1 MKATVTHSRKFR
13 MAGSARPAAVPELP
27 RRMTARARSLRAALL
42 GALLGPVLA
51 AFLGGAMAQTT
62 ITFWPSSNPEEIQ
75 FATQIVSQWNGA
87 HPELQIKM
95 QPLPA
100 SRSTEEVLLAAIAAR
115 TTPDVAANIYPGAIS
130 QFVEA
135 GGLYEHE
142 SLPGF
147 MEFMTERSGEDV
159 VALYTHPSGH
169 VYQIPW
175 KANPVMFAYNVKL
188 LAEAGI
194 EPGDLATYSGFLEA
208 AKKVEDHWGG
218 EKHLY
223 TPTVDVTW
231 WQRFFDF
238 YALYIA
244 ASQGQTLL
252 DDNGAVVF
260 DNDAGREVFEFL
272 ATFFREGYAPKGQ
285 TAQNRFFQGTT
296 LVEQAG
302 PFTMPFYENNA
313 PEGFEFGLIP
323 VPVPDRLAG
332 QPVYTYGD
340 PKNIA
345 IFTTSKHPE
354 EAWEFIEFILSPE
367 NDALFMSITG
377 QVPYR
382 LGMTTDPLFT
392 PILAEKPNLTAFLDQ
407 TARTRG
413 VDDTPYLIE
422 IFTAISREYEAGV
435 IQGVREPAAALR
447 RAAQQAKDIISG
459 FF

>member
-1 MKATVTHSRKFR
+1 M
-13 MAGSARPAAVPELP
+13 RPATRDQPTERTKDGRNELHAP
-27 RRMTARARSLRAALL
+27 FRRRYPLRRLCLLLIAAALA
-42 GALLGPVLA
+42 GAA
-51 AFLGGAMAQTT
+51 AAQTS

-75 FATQIVSQWNGA
+75 FATKIVAEWNA
-87 HPELQIKM
+87 EHPEVQVKM

-142 SLPGF
+142 KLDGF
-147 MEFMTERSGEDV
+147 TEFMTERSGEDV

-169 VYQIPW
+169 VYQITW

-194 EPGDLATYSGFLEA
+194 EPADLATYSGFLAA
-208 AKKVEDHWGG
+208 AKRVEEQWSG

-252 DDNGAVVF
+252 DDSGAVAF

-302 PFTMPFYENNA
+302 PFTMPFYEHNA
-313 PEGFEFGLIP
+313 PEGFEFGLVP

-345 IFTTSKHPE
+345 IFTTSKHPD
-354 EAWEFIEFILSPE
+354 EAWEFIRFILSPE
-367 NDALFMSITG
+367 NDALFMSLTG

-392 PILAEKPNLTAFLDQ
+392 PILAEKPNLEAFLDQ

-422 IFTAISREYEAGV
+422 ILTAISREYEAGV
-435 IQGVREPAAALR
+435 IQGVREPAAALK

>member
-1 MKATVTHSRKFR
+1 MT
-13 MAGSARPAAVPELP
+13 GNRPGKLL
-27 RRMTARARSLRAALL
+27 TARHLPGRRRFLQRAPGPLPVLLAALAISA
-42 GALLGPVLA
+42 GMLLNGTA
-51 AFLGGAMAQTT
+51 AQTT

-75 FATQIVSQWNGA
+75 FATQIVQEWNDT
-87 HPELQIKM
+87 HPDIQVKM

-130 QFVEA
+130 QFVDA
-135 GGLYEHE
+135 GGLYAHE
-142 SLPGF
+142 TLPGF
-147 MEFMTERSGEDV
+147 SEFMNARSGEAV
-159 VALYTHPSGH
+159 MELYTHPTGH

-175 KANPVMFAYNVKL
+175 KANPVMFAYNVAL

-194 EPGDLATYSGFLEA
+194 DPAELATYSGFLDA
-208 AKKVEDHWGG
+208 ARKVEEHWGG
-218 EKHLY
+218 EKYLY

-238 YALYIA
+238 YTLYIA

-252 DDNGAVVF
+252 DADGEVIF
-260 DNDAGREVFEFL
+260 DNEAGREVFEFL
-272 ATFFREGYAPKGQ
+272 ATVFREGLAPKGQ
-285 TAQNRFFQGTT
+285 TAQNRFFQGIT

-302 PFTMPFYENNA
+302 PFTMPFYERNA
-313 PEGFEFGLIP
+313 PDGFEFALIP
-323 VPVPDRLAG
+323 PPVPDRLAG
-332 QPVYTYGD
+332 QPVFTYGD

-345 IFTTSKHPE
+345 VFTTSKHPE
-354 EAWEFIEFILSPE
+354 ESWEFIRFILSPE
-367 NDALFMSITG
+367 NDALFMSLTG
-377 QVPYR
+377 QIPYR
-382 LGMTTDPLFT
+382 LGMDTDPLFAEV
-392 PILAEKPNLTAFLDQ
+392 LATHPRLESFLAQ
-407 TARTRG
+407 NERTRG

-435 IQGVREPAAALR
+435 IQGAREPATALR